1 MISSQSGFIHQ
12 SKTSKLQKSCIEN
25 IYVSHIHIEIFADAE
40 GYMRKNDNFRKP
52 PLVKA
57 NLFQTIM

>member
-1 MISSQSGFIHQ
+1 M
-12 SKTSKLQKSCIEN
+12 QKSCIEN
-25 IYVSHIHIEIFADAE
+25 IYVSHIDIEIFADAE

-57 NLFQTIM
+57 NLFQTIMWTARHQEIH